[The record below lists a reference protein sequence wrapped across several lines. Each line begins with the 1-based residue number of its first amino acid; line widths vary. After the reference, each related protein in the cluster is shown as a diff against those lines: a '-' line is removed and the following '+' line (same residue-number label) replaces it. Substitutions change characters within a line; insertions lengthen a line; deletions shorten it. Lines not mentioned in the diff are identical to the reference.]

1 VRARCL
7 YADCVNGSVVDLVLI
22 GLLLIFA
29 FNGYRQGFVV
39 GLFSFAGFFSGALVG
54 LQLGPLIADNFSSD
68 GSRVLVSI
76 IIVFGLAVLG
86 QAIAGFLGSRLRGAI
101 RSPTMQQAD
110 DAGGAIVSVI
120 AVLLVIWLVAT
131 PLSQSSLPWLA
142 RSVSNSAILGVVD
155 KVMPSQARALSQA
168 LKDTVD
174 TRGFPRVFDGLVP
187 TRERE
192 VAAPDPALAGSS
204 VVQKSRPSVVKV
216 LGNAQSCSRRIEGT
230 GFVYA
235 PERVMT
241 NAHVVAGTKSVK
253 VETNSGTRNGR
264 VVVYDPERDLA
275 VIYVQGL
282 TSPVLPFA
290 PREATTGENAVVLG
304 FPLDGPYDAQSARVR
319 EVRNITGPDIYDSGR
334 VTREVYTIK
343 ALVRSGNSGGPLMS
357 TDGTVLGVIF
367 AAAADDPQTG
377 FAVTGTV
384 AAPVADAGRARNDA
398 TSTGACA

>member
-1 VRARCL
+1 
-7 YADCVNGSVVDLVLI
+7 VNGSVIDIVLI
-22 GLLLIFA
+22 VLLLIFA

-39 GLFSFAGFFSGALVG
+39 GLLSFAGFFSGALVG
-54 LQLGPLIADNFSSD
+54 LRVGPLIANQLSGDS
-68 GSRVLVSI
+68 SRVLVSI
-76 IIVFGLAVLG
+76 IVIFGLAVFG
-86 QAIAGFLGSRLRGAI
+86 QAIAGFLGSRLRNEI
-101 RSPTMQQAD
+101 RHPTAQQLD
-110 DAGGAIVSVI
+110 DAGGAFVSVV

-168 LKDTVD
+168 LRDTVD

-192 VAAPDPALAGSS
+192 VAAPDPALKGSP
-204 VVQKSRPSVVKV
+204 VVLKSRPSVVKV

-230 GFVYA
+230 GFVYDD
-235 PERVMT
+235 ERVMT

-275 VIYVQGL
+275 VIYVPGL
-282 TSPVLPFA
+282 SAPVLKFA
-290 PREATTGENAVVLG
+290 AKPAPSGADAVVLG
-304 FPLDGPYDAQSARVR
+304 YPLDGPFDAQSGRVR

-357 TDGTVLGVIF
+357 SDGTVLGVIF

-377 FAVTGTV
+377 FAVTAATAAQV
-384 AAPVADAGRARNDA
+384 AGEGRGRTDA
-398 TSTGACA
+398 TTTGACA

>member
-1 VRARCL
+1 VS
-7 YADCVNGSVVDLVLI
+7 GSVIDLVLI
-22 GLLLIFA
+22 GLRLIFA

-39 GLFSFAGFFSGALVG
+39 GLLSFAGFFSGALVG
-54 LQLGPLIADNFSSD
+54 LQIGPLIADRFDSD
-68 GSRVLVSI
+68 ATRVLVSI
-76 IIVFGLAVLG
+76 IVIFGLAVFG
-86 QAIAGFLGSRLRGAI
+86 QAVAGFLGSRLRGAI
-101 RSPTMQQAD
+101 RHRGAQKAD
-110 DAGGAIVSVI
+110 DAGGAFVSVV

-142 RSVSNSAILGVVD
+142 RAVNNSIILGVVD
-155 KVMPSQARALSQA
+155 RAMPSEARALSEA
-168 LKDTVD
+168 LQETVN

-192 VAAPDPALAGSS
+192 VAAPNPELANSP
-204 VVQKSRPSVVKV
+204 VVKNSQPSVVKV

-253 VETNSGTRNGR
+253 IEVGNSTRNGK

-282 TSPVLPFA
+282 KSNALPFA
-290 PREATTGENAVVLG
+290 PKQASSGADAVVLG
-304 FPLDGPYDAQSARVR
+304 YPLDGPYDAQEARVR
-319 EVRNITGPDIYDSGR
+319 EVRNITGPDIYDSGQ

-357 TDGTVLGVIF
+357 SDGQVLGVIF
-367 AAAADDPQTG
+367 AAAADDEQTG
-377 FAVTGTV
+377 FAVT
-384 AAPVADAGRARNDA
+384 AAAAAKVADAGRTATTG
-398 TSTGACA
+398 TSTGDCA